1 MQTGTSRSPVL
12 NISDVVAA
20 LVTYHS
26 TGKCQM
32 GCSGYHRK
40 IVIQS
45 AIEGLICRC
54 GALVD

>member
-1 MQTGTSRSPVL
+1 MQMGTSRSPVL

-32 GCSGYHRK
+32 GCSRYHRK
-40 IVIQS
+40 LAIQS
-45 AIEGLICRC
+45 AMEGLMCRC
-54 GALVD
+54 SAL